1 MRKNIYIFLFI
12 ILLSKTTMS
21 CPSSGDGDC
30 VPEVIDKN
38 QTSNI
43 QYQQNSIQN
52 ISNNYESDDGNQ
64 SDKYILTESNNIK
77 NINKKSKLKSKID
90 KLNLEIDDII
100 YKSTN
105 NYNSKY
111 SELINKKLLQI
122 NQLISEDDNVDRSI
136 YSSLNDKIDKLLETI
151 ILSYKEKSYNIFK
164 PYNETPKS
172 RNHTLTQ
179 IKDYNKIN
187 DIIKTLEIMGGN

>member
-1 MRKNIYIFLFI
+1 
-12 ILLSKTTMS
+12 MS

-77 NINKKSKLKSKID
+77 NINKKSKLKSEID

-100 YKSTN
+100 YSF
-105 NYNSKY
+105 
-111 SELINKKLLQI
+111 
-122 NQLISEDDNVDRSI
+122 
-136 YSSLNDKIDKLLETI
+136 I
-151 ILSYKEKSYNIFK
+151 ILTKLRYVSLCLAYV
-164 PYNETPKS
+164 
-172 RNHTLTQ
+172 LLCCW
-179 IKDYNKIN
+179 
-187 DIIKTLEIMGGN
+187 II